1 MYIKKVIIQGFRSYR
16 DQISPEE
23 FSSRHNIIVGRNG
36 SGKSNF
42 FCAIQFV
49 LSDEFSHLSN
59 TERQN
64 LLHEGTGP
72 RVISAYVEIIFD
84 NTDNRIPIEKPE
96 VSLRRIIGN
105 KKDQYFLDKKMV
117 TKADVVNLFE
127 SAGFSRSNPYY
138 IVKQGKITQLA
149 TSPDSQRLKLLREVA
164 GTRVYDERKE
174 ESKLILKESEGRM
187 EKIQE
192 FLNQIEERLR
202 NLESETKELKEYQ
215 RWDRDRRALE
225 YTIHD
230 RELKETTKKLEELQ
244 RKRETS
250 SGSATKVR
258 AMAKECADEVERLD
272 KLLREKKIAEQRA
285 MDEREQL
292 AADNADVVKR
302 QQQLQLTVSD
312 LRAQLTGDTSQ
323 RSRAQEELRQVRK
336 SCEDAELKLQQLRP
350 QYEEARRKEEGAA
363 NQLSDAEH
371 RRKELYAKQGRGNQ
385 FQSKQQ
391 RDDWIKQQMRGL
403 NKAVRDKESTIA
415 KLQEEI
421 DNDAKRVTELEATIA
436 SCEKELVEL
445 KGDLDHGGEDVRL
458 LRRRKEELH
467 AERQA
472 VYREELG
479 LQQQLN
485 SLREELSRCDQSL
498 RARTGKGILS
508 GIDSV
513 RQVIEDMRA
522 EFGDDN
528 EVVKNYHGTLIEL
541 FDVDDT
547 FYTCVEVTAGT
558 RLFYHVV
565 GHDRHVIQILKQID
579 KKKLPGDI
587 NFFPMNR
594 IEVHDIEYPKSQDAV
609 SMMSK
614 IEFKPQ
620 FRNVLEHVFGK
631 TLICRSLEVA
641 TRLARQQRF
650 DCILLEGDQVSR
662 KGTLTGGYFDT
673 RFSKLELQKNKQKTE
688 AEYKEL
694 EQRKETNRLRKEEL
708 DKEVNSKINELEKRE
723 TARSKYEMNYD
734 RRKTLLN
741 RAREELRNVKEGQ
754 PNKEWKLGSLKH
766 ELEQMKST
774 RESYQAEL
782 GSDLLSQLSVEEQ
795 REVDSLNDR
804 IQELTREAKQ
814 LYNARIRLEN
824 EKTTIENQLHH
835 NLLRRREQL
844 ETQLDEVAAETVKER
859 LTEAE
864 EELAEIENRVAAFQ
878 REMQSEEDRI
888 ARFGQS
894 IDDLHQ
900 RIEAKKAEEKE
911 HLDKISDDQTSL
923 EKMQT
928 KQSQLLAKKEECMKK
943 IRELGSL
950 PADAFDKFQDKSSKQ
965 LFKSLERANREIKNY
980 AHVNKKALDQFLSSS
995 EEKEKLLKGKE
1006 ELDEALKSIQDLM
1019 VTLEHRKY
1027 EAIQFTFKQVSK
1039 YFKEIFSK
1047 LVPEGVAELV
1057 MQKGDAPAADDSGEP
1072 VDQVTSEMQRFV
1084 GIGIRVS
1091 FTGKTA
1097 DMKDMNQ
1104 LSGGQKSLVA
1114 LTLIFAIQK
1123 CDPAPFY
1130 LFDEIDAALDAAHR
1144 RSVSAM
1150 IKELSQEAQFISTT
1164 FRPELL
1170 DSADKFYGVKFRN
1183 KVSHIECVTKEEAL
1197 DFVED
1202 DQTHS

>member
-1 MYIKKVIIQGFRSYR
+1 MDLEKVTS
-16 DQISPEE
+16 
-23 FSSRHNIIVGRNG
+23 
-36 SGKSNF
+36 
-42 FCAIQFV
+42 FV
-49 LSDEFSHLSN
+49 
-59 TERQN
+59 N

-385 FQSKQQ
+385 FQ
-391 RDDWIKQQMRGL
+391 
-403 NKAVRDKESTIA
+403 T
-415 KLQEEI
+415 
-421 DNDAKRVTELEATIA
+421 TIA

-513 RQVIEDMRA
+513 RQ
-522 EFGDDN
+522 
-528 EVVKNYHGTLIEL
+528 L

>member
-1 MYIKKVIIQGFRSYR
+1 VIIQGFRSYR

-23 FSSRHNIIVGRNG
+23 FSSRHNIIGH
-36 SGKSNF
+36 
-42 FCAIQFV
+42 
-49 LSDEFSHLSN
+49 HLSN

-272 KLLREKKIAEQRA
+272 
-285 MDEREQL
+285 
-292 AADNADVVKR
+292 N
-302 QQQLQLTVSD
+302 D

-385 FQSKQQ
+385 FQISSNSK
-391 RDDWIKQQMRGL
+391 L
-403 NKAVRDKESTIA
+403 F
-415 KLQEEI
+415 QEEI

-513 RQVIEDMRA
+513 RQ
-522 EFGDDN
+522 
-528 EVVKNYHGTLIEL
+528 
-541 FDVDDT
+541 
-547 FYTCVEVTAGT
+547 
-558 RLFYHVV
+558 
-565 GHDRHVIQILKQID
+565 
-579 KKKLPGDI
+579 
-587 NFFPMNR
+587 
-594 IEVHDIEYPKSQDAV
+594 
-609 SMMSK
+609 
-614 IEFKPQ
+614 
-620 FRNVLEHVFGK
+620 
-631 TLICRSLEVA
+631 
-641 TRLARQQRF
+641 
-650 DCILLEGDQVSR
+650 
-662 KGTLTGGYFDT
+662 
-673 RFSKLELQKNKQKTE
+673 
-688 AEYKEL
+688 
-694 EQRKETNRLRKEEL
+694 
-708 DKEVNSKINELEKRE
+708 VNSKINELEKRE

-1183 KVSHIECVTKEEAL
+1183 K
-1197 DFVED
+1197 
-1202 DQTHS
+1202 